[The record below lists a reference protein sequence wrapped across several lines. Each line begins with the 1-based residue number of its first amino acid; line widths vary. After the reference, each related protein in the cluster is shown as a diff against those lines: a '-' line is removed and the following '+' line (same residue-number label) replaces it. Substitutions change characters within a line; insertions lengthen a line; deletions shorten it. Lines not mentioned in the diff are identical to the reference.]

1 MVEFGRGVK
10 AGIVAGLFYGFLYA
24 ITVPMFFYLFATLLG
39 FRTSPPSWGWG
50 YYVQLRVNPLVLLI
64 VGPILGVILG
74 VIYAF
79 TYKWLPGRSARA
91 KSYVF
96 ALTVWVI
103 LALITITTQ
112 LPTTLF
118 VSEIEGAQ
126 NLQILMTAWTFF
138 LFVGIFGTEIGRF
151 WIKFG
156 PKTS

>member
-1 MVEFGRGVK
+1 MVELGRGVK
-10 AGIVAGLFYGFLYA
+10 AGIVAGLVYGIFYAL
-24 ITVPMFFYLFATLLG
+24 TVPLVFLIFASILG
-39 FRTSPPSWGWG
+39 FQTSPSFWGG
-50 YYVQLRVNPLVLLI
+50 YYVQLKVNPFALLI
-64 VGPILGVILG
+64 GGPILGVILG
-74 VIYAF
+74 IFYAL
-79 TYKWLPGRSARA
+79 TYKWLPGRSTRA

-96 ALTVWVI
+96 ALIVWVI

-126 NLQILMTAWTFF
+126 TLQILMTAWTFL
-138 LFVGIFGTEIGRF
+138 LFVVFVGNGFGWG